1 MESGLLG
8 MLWGAEG
15 PVDLGVV
22 SDRALQPGSADAVQA
37 RFLITSPRSF
47 SCLGT

>member
-22 SDRALQPGSADAVQA
+22 PDRALQPGSADAVQA
-37 RFLITSPRSF
+37 PFLIASPCSF
-47 SCLGT
+47 SCLST